1 MYLLGFHDESGI
13 SEKPVV
19 RRTWSV
25 VGRTPIIQSTGSWAT
40 MSLSASLICTAKG
53 NNPRLFLKS
62 LTHSVKFPDVINYLK
77 ELKSHLKGKKLL
89 LFWDGLSAHKA
100 KATIEYLKTQKHWL
114 KVERLPAYAP
124 ELNPPEYLWSAMKNK
139 HLCNLWPKGLP
150 ALKATVS
157 RSYRKIRNDR
167 ELLRSFLKASGLCI

>member
-1 MYLLGFHDESGI
+1 M
-13 SEKPVV
+13 
-19 RRTWSV
+19 

-40 MSLSASLICTAKG
+40 MSLSGTIVCTPKG

-62 LTHSVKFPDVINYLK
+62 LPHSVKFPDVIDYLK
-77 ELKSHLKGKKLL
+77 ELKRHLKGKKLL

-114 KVERLPAYAP
+114 KVERFPAYAP
-124 ELNPPEYLWSAMKNK
+124 ELNPAEYLWSAMKNK
-139 HLCNLWPKGLP
+139 HLCNLRPKGLP
-150 ALKATVS
+150 LLKAAVG

-167 ELLRSFLKASGLCI
+167 ELLRGFLRASVLYV